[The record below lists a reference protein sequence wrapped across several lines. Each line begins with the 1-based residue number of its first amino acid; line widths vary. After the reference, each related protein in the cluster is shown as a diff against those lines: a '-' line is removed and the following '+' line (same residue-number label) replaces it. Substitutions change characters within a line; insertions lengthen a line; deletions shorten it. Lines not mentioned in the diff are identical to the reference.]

1 MASQREKEMGYLRA
15 MGYKKSELTLMYTI
29 EALTIIV
36 PWRSSCGSP
45 MGISLSGYMY
55 EMVNKIVLMPQG
67 AFTLADRILPGLLGI
82 MLSIV
87 IGVLVSIIPVVKINK
102 NEPKDVFTSGGVR

>member
-1 MASQREKEMGYLRA
+1 MGYLRA

-29 EALTIIV
+29 EVLTIIV
-36 PWRSSCGSP
+36 LGGVVGSL

-67 AFTLADRILPGLLGI
+67 AFTLSDRLLPGLLGI